1 MKWQVN
7 QYPIKE
13 LATGE
18 VLNLKTYTAISDQVG
33 PHIHIQSSV
42 HGAELQGNA
51 VILKLMEFLN
61 SDEQKKSFKG
71 SITFIPLANPYATNN
86 KHGTY
91 TYGRYNPITGH
102 NWNRNY
108 VDIIKASKFNIDE
121 FAQNHKNLAWNE
133 LKEIYKRTLGNILEI
148 YQEKLE
154 FEKQLSENNKLN
166 LILQNLAHNADGI
179 LDLHTGPVATRY
191 LYSAEYE
198 EDVSHFLKFKHIL
211 LIPDEFGGA
220 MDEAC
225 FMPWIH
231 LRESLKKLGKKIKL
245 DIESFTLEFGSEET
259 FSMENATK
267 DVESIINYLKYKGI
281 LSGTPDTIEDHKCHL
296 DHYKTIYSP
305 TGGLVDYHF
314 SPGDTY
320 REGDVLASFYNFK
333 NIDPLKPIASCLSQ
347 VTAVTSGII
356 INRCPS
362 ASVHQGMELFQVMT
376 KVIKNN

>member
-1 MKWQVN
+1 MKWIIDE
-7 QYPIKE
+7 YPIKE

-18 VLNLKTYTAISDQVG
+18 TLKLKTYTAIGSPG
-33 PHIHIQSSV
+33 PHIHIQASV

-61 SDEQKKSFKG
+61 HTRLNG

-91 TYGRYNPITGH
+91 TYGRYNPVTGH

-108 VDIIKASKFNIDE
+108 IDIIPVSKFDIDQ
-121 FAQNHKNLAWNE
+121 FAEDNAALEWSEIKTKFKAKLNE
-133 LKEIYKRTLGNILEI
+133 IFGHYEN
-148 YQEKLE
+148 KLIQ
-154 FEKQLSENNKLN
+154 EKQLSENNKLN
-166 LILQNLAHNADGI
+166 LLLQKLAHHADGI

-198 EDVSHFLKFKHIL
+198 KEVSLYLKFKHTL
-211 LIPDEFGGA
+211 LIPNEFGGA

-231 LRESLKKLGKKIKL
+231 LKESLKKCGKEIDL

-259 FSMENATK
+259 FCMQHATK
-267 DVESIINYLKYKGI
+267 DVESIINYLKYKGLI
-281 LSGTPDTIEDHKCHL
+281 EGTPEKADNYNCKLEHF
-296 DHYKTIYSP
+296 KTIYSP

-314 SPGDTY
+314 EPGQRYFKGDT
-320 REGDVLASFYNFK
+320 LASFYNLK
-333 NIDPLKPIASCLSQ
+333 SIDPLNPIASCLSQ
-347 VTAVTSGII
+347 VKASTDGII

-362 ASVHQGMELFQVMT
+362 SSVHQGMELFQVMSVLEENLV
-376 KVIKNN
+376 K